1 MPTLFTSLTII
12 LCLAAAIALGWRV
25 RRWLPD
31 HHLTGDTRDTV
42 KVAVGLIAT
51 MSALLLGLLVGAAKD
66 SYDTVRKEV
75 VQMAAQTVFLD
86 RVLTLY
92 GSEAVPARAALHAA
106 VEFAVREIWHPA
118 DDARA
123 DLHRGDGV
131 FLAIQGLAPKDDT
144 QRALKDRAVGLA
156 VGLGEMRTLLHTQ
169 SQQSVSRALL
179 VMVVFWLVMIFFGFS
194 LLAPANPTATGA
206 LLISALS
213 VAGALFLILE
223 MDRPFTGLI
232 RLSEEPMTRVLHQL
246 NATGI

>member
-1 MPTLFTSLTII
+1 MPTMLVSLTIT
-12 LCLAAAIALGWRV
+12 LCLAAAIALGLRA
-25 RRWLPD
+25 RRWLPEQ
-31 HHLTGDTRDTV
+31 HLTGDTKDTV

-92 GSEAVPARAALHAA
+92 GAEAAPARAALHAA
-106 VEFAVREIWHPA
+106 VEVVVRDIWHPV
-118 DDARA
+118 DEGSDV
-123 DLHRGDGV
+123 HRGDGV
-131 FLAIQGLAPKDDT
+131 FLAIQGLAPQDDMHK
-144 QRALKDRAVGLA
+144 ALKDRAVGLA

-232 RLSEEPMTRVLHQL
+232 RLSEEPMTRVLHQM
-246 NATGI
+246 NATGK